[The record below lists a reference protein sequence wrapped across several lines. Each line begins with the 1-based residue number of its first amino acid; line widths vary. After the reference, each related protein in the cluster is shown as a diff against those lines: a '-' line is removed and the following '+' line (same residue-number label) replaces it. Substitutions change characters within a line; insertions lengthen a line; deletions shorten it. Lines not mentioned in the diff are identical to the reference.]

1 MELDTRFQRLIGER
15 DPEID
20 AHPDKARGDWWY
32 SSLTASN
39 YKYLENM
46 YIISFY
52 MTFYILIIFLAPVI
66 IYHTQIMYL
75 QGLG

>member
-20 AHPDKARGDWWY
+20 AHPDKARGDIGGIR
-32 SSLTASN
+32 L
-39 YKYLENM
+39 L

-52 MTFYILIIFLAPVI
+52 MTFYSLIIFLAPVI